1 MRLAGIP
8 LHPVSVATRRLPLR
22 VQDANLR
29 AVAKIAFGDLRR
41 LGYERP
47 ALGAFSRAAADDV
60 TVALDDGFVA
70 ALKAGRI
77 TMKPGIER
85 FDGPQVV
92 FADGSTCAP
101 DVVICA
107 TGYRPGLEQ
116 LAGQLARLITR

>member
-1 MRLAGIP
+1 M
-8 LHPVSVATRRLPLR
+8 
-22 VQDANLR
+22 
-29 AVAKIAFGDLRR
+29 
-41 LGYERP
+41 
-47 ALGAFSRAAADDV
+47 